1 MQALTVAYIGLGSNL
16 CDPVHQITTARA
28 AIERLPAVD
37 EIAFSSLYRSPP
49 MGPADQP
56 SYVNA
61 VMGVRTGLT
70 AAALLAKLQQIEA
83 KQGRVRTGERWGPRT
98 LDLDLLLFDEE
109 QIATPDLTVP
119 HVGIAE
125 RAFVLYPLAEIA
137 PKLVIPEKGRL
148 SELLERCPMNGLQR
162 IED

>member
-28 AIERLPAVD
+28 AIERLQAVD

>member
-28 AIERLPAVD
+28 AIEQLPAVD

-70 AAALLAKLQQIEA
+70 AAALLARLQQIEA
-83 KQGRVRTGERWGPRT
+83 AQGRVRTGERWGPRT

-137 PKLVIPEKGRL
+137 PKLVIPGKGRL
-148 SELLERCPMNGLQR
+148 GELLERCPLSGLQR
-162 IED
+162 IDD

>member
-16 CDPVHQITTARA
+16 CNPLHQITTARA
-28 AIERLPAVD
+28 AIEQLPAVD

-56 SYVNA
+56 SYINA

-83 KQGRVRTGERWGPRT
+83 AQGRMRTGERWGPRT

-137 PKLVIPEKGRL
+137 PDLVIPGQGKL
-148 SELLERCPMNGLQR
+148 SDLVERCPLNGLQR
-162 IED
+162 VVD

>member
-1 MQALTVAYIGLGSNL
+1 MQAMTVAYIGLGSNL

-28 AIERLPAVD
+28 AIDQLPAVE

-61 VMGVRTGLT
+61 VMGVRTGLS
-70 AAALLAKLQQIEA
+70 AGALLAKLQQIEA
-83 KQGRVRTGERWGPRT
+83 VQGRVRTGDRWGPRI

-137 PKLVIPEKGRL
+137 PKLVIPGKGRL
-148 SELLERCPMNGLQR
+148 SELLEQCPLNGLQR
-162 IED
+162 IDD

>member
-1 MQALTVAYIGLGSNL
+1 MHALTVAYIGLGSNL

-28 AIERLPAVD
+28 AIERLPAV
-37 EIAFSSLYRSPP
+37 ENIAFSSLYCSPP

-70 AAALLAKLQQIEA
+70 AKALLEKLQQIEA
-83 KQGRVRTGERWGPRT
+83 AQGRVRTGERWGPRT
-98 LDLDLLLFDEE
+98 LDLDLLLFGEE
-109 QIATPDLTVP
+109 QIETDDLTVP

-125 RAFVLYPLAEIA
+125 RAFVLYPLAEIT
-137 PKLVIPEKGRL
+137 PDLVIPGQGNL
-148 SELLERCPMNGLQR
+148 SDLVEQCPLNGLQR
-162 IED
+162 IDD